1 MGMRRFVILT
11 LLVGMLLLYLG
22 AAVVNTQRLEGGG
35 PLGVSGADLL
45 DQGTLARLRLVEVS
59 SGGVV
64 TGLLGHGVLV
74 HNRQGR
80 ALQIRFA
87 HGAQFVERG
96 QSVTAAA
103 LEIGAHLRA
112 QALHPG
118 GTTYIAYKVL
128 ISPHHHA
135 VGGRIVSS
143 GGVLEILDR
152 HNRISLVQVLPGAA
166 ISLDGRPYRA
176 TLAVQTHV
184 LALAYRDPDPLFQG
198 IYLADAVHVLP
209 AIKSQRYGGVI
220 RRIDP
225 VRSLVQIYSK
235 TQNRIDTVEIKPTTQ
250 VTLSSFSSGI
260 ADMRV
265 GDHLT
270 VVGTPDAAGAELGPN
285 PVIARIV
292 RISSPNFGGVIT
304 AIGAAPGMVVLTVR
318 GHHGRL
324 LRIDAP
330 TGTLIYAQ
338 STAGQQ
344 TGSVA
349 DLFVGEHI
357 AAKGKRLGKFEL
369 QAGSIHVYPHQHT
382 IGGTVAAITAG
393 RLLLRASDGTVYIVH
408 TSSGTV
414 YYLNGKLAG
423 PSAVRIGVHV
433 KVRGTDALRSDQRGT
448 LTMLASRIS
457 VTVHVHTTRPSSR
470 KTTKPSK
477 TAGTPTPTP
486 RRTQGTNPATGTL
499 PRSA

>member
-1 MGMRRFVILT
+1 MRRFMVLT
-11 LLVGMLLLYLG
+11 LLVGVSLIYLG
-22 AAVVNTQRLEGGG
+22 AAVVKTQRLEGGG
-35 PLGVSGADLL
+35 PLGVSSADLL
-45 DQGTLARLRLVEVS
+45 DQGAISRLRLVEVS
-59 SGGVV
+59 AGGVV
-64 TGLLGHGVLV
+64 TGLPGGGALV
-74 HNRQGR
+74 HDRQGHV
-80 ALQIRFA
+80 LQIQFA

-96 QSVTAAA
+96 QTVTAAA
-103 LEIGAHLRA
+103 VELGAHLRV

-118 GTTYIAYKVL
+118 GTTYVAYKVV

-135 VGGRIVSS
+135 IGGRIVSN
-143 GGVLEILDR
+143 GGVMEILDR
-152 HNRISLVQVLPGAA
+152 HNRISLVQLLPGAA
-166 ISLDGRPYRA
+166 ITLDGRPYRA
-176 TLAVQTHV
+176 LLALQTHV

-198 IYLADAVHVLP
+198 IYLADVVHVVHP
-209 AIKSQRYGGVI
+209 IKSQRYGGII

-225 VRSLVQIYSK
+225 GRSFVQIYSK
-235 TQNRIDTVEIKPTTQ
+235 TQSQTVTVEIKRSTQ
-250 VTLSSFSSGI
+250 VTLASFASGI

-270 VVGTPDAAGAELGPN
+270 VIGTPDAADASLGPN
-285 PVIARIV
+285 PVAARIV
-292 RISSPNFGGVIT
+292 RISSPSFGGVIT

-338 STAGQQ
+338 SGTVQQ
-344 TGSVA
+344 TASVA

-369 QAGSIHVYPHQHT
+369 QAGSVHVYPHQHT
-382 IGGTVAAITAG
+382 IGGMVTVLAAG
-393 RLLLRASDGTVYIVH
+393 RLVLRDSGGTAYIVH
-408 TSSGTV
+408 TTASTA

-423 PSAVRIGVHV
+423 PSAVRIGLHI

-457 VTVHVHTTRPSSR
+457 VTVHIQTPH
-470 KTTKPSK
+470 KTTKKKTSKGTGTPS
-477 TAGTPTPTP
+477 PTPTP
-486 RRTQGTNPATGTL
+486 HGVPGTNPAAGVA